1 MKKTNKIIALI
12 LALVCS
18 VTLLAACGGTTDK
31 DGKITVVLGLD
42 TPVEYEVDLGELT
55 VDAGLFSVLDY
66 LAAEGRLTYEK
77 NGTMISSVGELKPDA
92 TKGEYIYIY
101 TSVEADFDVSDW
113 GTTMEYKGMTL
124 TSSGVGAGDMTVSD
138 GAVIYIGTIIYG

>member
-1 MKKTNKIIALI
+1 MKRTNKIIALI

-18 VTLLAACGGTTDK
+18 VALLAACGGTTDK

-42 TPVEYEVDLGELT
+42 VPVEYEVDLGELT

-66 LAAEGRLTYEK
+66 LAAEGKLTYEK

-92 TKGEYIYIY
+92 AKGEYIYIY

>member
-1 MKKTNKIIALI
+1 MKRTNKIIALI

-18 VTLLAACGGTTDK
+18 VALLAACGDTTDK

-42 TPVEYEVDLGELT
+42 APVEYEVDLGELT

-92 TKGEYIYIY
+92 AKGEYIYIY